1 MINLEIPKKFKPLA
15 SQANQVATEVFRPI
29 SRKYDAAEHAYPKEL
44 DMLASL
50 IDGMNE
56 GSDIGGAG
64 AAGVRREAN
73 GDDDG
78 ENRNGSNLSTVLGII
93 ELCWGDVGL
102 LLSMPRQGLGNSAI
116 ASVATEEQLEHYG
129 GKWAAMAITEPEAG
143 SDSAAIRTTA
153 ELDGDEYVLN
163 GEKIFVTSG
172 DRADLIVVWATLDR
186 SKGRAAI
193 KSFIVER
200 DNPGLKLDRLE
211 HKLGIRASDTANFTL
226 QDCRVPKEAL
236 LGDPEVDGKKGF
248 AGAMQTFDNT
258 RPLVAAM
265 AVGVARAALEETR
278 ERLAEAGRRGR
289 LRHPRPLPARR
300 RGALPGDGGR
310 LRGGLAA
317 DPAGRLDGRQRQ
329 AQLAAGLDG
338 QGQGRP
344 HLRRRRPRL
353 RRALRQRRLR
363 RERAAREVG
372 PRREDPR
379 HLRGD
384 PADPAADRR
393 PPAARQELAA
403 NCGNRRGSGCPSP
416 ETVAA
421 GAARLS
427 VRRGTTRQATRSPE
441 GIGRGP
447 PPIFVRQTAGREPD
461 RGLDG
466 ASPASRLGIV
476 AVDARGRT
484 GGTGTSAN

>member
-15 SQANQVATEVFRPI
+15 TQANQVATEVFRPI
-29 SRKYDAAEHAYPKEL
+29 SRKYDEAEHSYPKEL

-64 AAGVRREAN
+64 AAGVRRSAD
-73 GDDDG
+73 GDGDEG
-78 ENRNGSNLSTVLGII
+78 NRNGSNLSTVLGII

-116 ASVATEEQLEHYG
+116 ASVASDEQLERYG

-186 SKGRAAI
+186 KVGRAAI
-193 KSFIVER
+193 RSFIVER

-236 LGDPEVDGKKGF
+236 LGDPEVKSDPKQGF
-248 AGAMQTFDNT
+248 GGAMQTFDNT

-265 AVGVARAALEETR
+265 AVGVARASLEETR
-278 ERLAEAGRRGR
+278 KQLENAGVEIDYDTPALSQSAAAARYLEMESDYEAALLLTLQAAWMADNGKPNSLQASMAKAKAGRTCVDVALGCVE
-289 LRHPRPLPARR
+289 LCGSLGYGESELLEKWARD
-300 RGALPGDGGR
+300 AKI
-310 LRGGLAA
+310 
-317 DPAGRLDGRQRQ
+317 LDIFEGTQQ
-329 AQLAAGLDG
+329 IQLLI
-338 QGQGRP
+338 
-344 HLRRRRPRL
+344 
-353 RRALRQRRLR
+353 
-363 RERAAREVG
+363 V
-372 PRREDPR
+372 
-379 HLRGD
+379 
-384 PADPAADRR
+384 
-393 PPAARQELAA
+393 ARQLLGKSSSEL
-403 NCGNRRGSGCPSP
+403 R
-416 ETVAA
+416 
-421 GAARLS
+421 
-427 VRRGTTRQATRSPE
+427 
-441 GIGRGP
+441 
-447 PPIFVRQTAGREPD
+447 
-461 RGLDG
+461 
-466 ASPASRLGIV
+466 
-476 AVDARGRT
+476 
-484 GGTGTSAN
+484 